1 MSTPSQSLPQKTVFS
16 IVFAI
21 AAGHFINDLLQI
33 LIPSIYPL
41 LKDNLALNF
50 TQIGLITF
58 VYQVTASLLQPVVGF
73 VTDRRPQPYSQ
84 VIGMGFTSLGV
95 AVLAIARS
103 YHLVLISVAMIGVG
117 SAIFHPESSR
127 VAYLSA
133 GGRRGLAQAIF
144 QVGGNAG
151 TALGPLLVI
160 LVVMRHG
167 QHFLLAFLPIGA
179 LGVAVLYYVARWY
192 KKRMISKDS
201 KKLAYVEYPP
211 RLHKW
216 QVQLSVVILLVL
228 IFSKFIYMASISSY
242 FTFYLIDHFGV
253 SIEASQFY
261 LFLFLGAVALG
272 TLLGGPLGD
281 RFGRKY
287 VIWFSILGSAPFALI
302 MPYANLTW
310 TAILVM
316 IVGIVLSSAF
326 PAILVYAQEL
336 LPRKIGM
343 ISGLFFGFAFGIGG
357 LGSALLGLIADHTSI
372 EFVYKLCALLPLI
385 GMSAYFLPN
394 VKSHRRF
401 LPRETAKEGRMVE
414 T

>member
-1 MSTPSQSLPQKTVFS
+1 MNTQAQPFPQRTVFS

-21 AAGHFINDLLQI
+21 AAAHFINDLLQI

-41 LKDNLALNF
+41 LKENLALNF

-73 VTDRRPQPYSQ
+73 VTDHKPQPYSQ
-84 VIGMGFTSLGV
+84 VIGMGFTSVGV
-95 AVLAIARS
+95 ALLAIARS
-103 YHLVLISVAMIGVG
+103 YHLVLLSVALIGVG

-133 GGRRGLAQAIF
+133 GSRRGLAQAIF

-192 KKRMISKDS
+192 RKRMISKDK

-216 QVQLSVVILLVL
+216 QVQLSIGILLVL

-253 SIEASQFY
+253 SIESSQFY
-261 LFLFLGAVALG
+261 LFLFLGSVALG
-272 TLLGGPLGD
+272 TVLGGPLGD

-302 MPYANLTW
+302 MPYANLLW

-316 IVGIVLSSAF
+316 VVGVVLSSAF

-357 LGSALLGLIADHTSI
+357 LGSAMLGLIADHTSI

-385 GMSAYFLPN
+385 GISAYFLPN

-401 LPRETAKEGRMVE
+401 LPKDEGRA